1 MVIKTYTCRP
11 TCILLGYQ
19 SIIISYWESVILHVC
34 YTILISMFWECS
46 SMYAYDNV
54 LITYHTY
61 CRNIMI
67 TTVVH
72 VHALLC
78 NVKVWCFEFIW
89 SEMGFGIAKVGIINC
104 NQNVI
109 WC

>member
-1 MVIKTYTCRP
+1 MY
-11 TCILLGYQ
+11 LLGYQ
-19 SIIISYWESVILHVC
+19 SIFISYWESVILHVC
-34 YTILISMFWECS
+34 YKILISMFWECS

-61 CRNIMI
+61 CRNVMIM
-67 TTVVH
+67 TVVH

-89 SEMGFGIAKVGIINC
+89 SEMCFGIVKVGIINC

-109 WC
+109 